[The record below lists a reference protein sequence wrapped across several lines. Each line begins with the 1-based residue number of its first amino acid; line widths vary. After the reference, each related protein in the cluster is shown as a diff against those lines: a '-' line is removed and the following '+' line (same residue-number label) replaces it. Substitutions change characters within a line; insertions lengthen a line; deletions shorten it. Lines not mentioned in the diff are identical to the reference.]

1 MVLSLIPGS
10 KAATEKLYTHPE
22 DEFPFTAVSRV
33 PTTDMKLLSC
43 LDCLIVKQKTGILP
57 CHIYTVMKKKNNPPA
72 TPPPHCGLWAGD

>member
-43 LDCLIVKQKTGILP
+43 LDCSIVKQKTGI
-57 CHIYTVMKKKNNPPA
+57 
-72 TPPPHCGLWAGD
+72 